1 MSRQSDQGFW
11 TSCPACCHVHQ
22 YGREYL
28 NLKLRCPSCRRPF
41 VAVELSS
48 PPPVVPGTEMYY
60 CTWGFFPL
68 GFPEGLTPPTNW
80 APLRPSNDHPST
92 RVDPQP
98 VNPAPQKTTSR
109 KKVLAWKGTVSNGGA
124 LEEEDEE
131 VFRGIDVNEEATVS
145 DLMGDDTGGRNHTDE
160 IGFNIDVD
168 VDAAGE
174 DVFGIW

>member
-1 MSRQSDQGFW
+1 ML
-11 TSCPACCHVHQ
+11 P
-22 YGREYL
+22 
-28 NLKLRCPSCRRPF
+28 
-41 VAVELSS
+41 
-48 PPPVVPGTEMYY
+48 
-60 CTWGFFPL
+60 
-68 GFPEGLTPPTNW
+68 
-80 APLRPSNDHPST
+80 
-92 RVDPQP
+92 
-98 VNPAPQKTTSR
+98 
-109 KKVLAWKGTVSNGGA
+109 WKGTVSNGGA